1 MNRRTVI
8 KNFLVFSAGAALIP
22 SCLHED
28 SKAPILLKNIKV
40 SGDQERML
48 AELAETIIPKTNTP
62 GAKDISSHLF
72 ILMMVDDCYA
82 TADQQKFMKGM
93 EQFEAMSKKDSGES
107 FLQSSAMQKKELLK
121 KIESKKDVPEE
132 VVAFYETTKRL
143 TIQSFTSS
151 KYFLTNIQVYELIPG
166 RFHGCVPVKN
176 NS

>member
-22 SCLHED
+22 SCLHEE
-28 SKAPILLKNIKV
+28 SKASILLKNIKV
-40 SGDQERML
+40 SSDQEKML

-72 ILMMVDDCYA
+72 VLMMVDDCYA
-82 TADQQKFMKGM
+82 TEDQQKFIKGM
-93 EQFEAMSKKDSGES
+93 EQFDAFAKKNSGES
-107 FLQSSAMQKKELLK
+107 FLQATTAQKNALLK
-121 KIESKKDVPEE
+121 KIETKKDVPEE
-132 VVAFYETTKRL
+132 VAAFYAMTRRL

-151 KYFLTNIQVYELIPG
+151 KYFLTNIQVYKLIPG
-166 RFHGCVPVKN
+166 RFQGCVPVKN